1 MFGLLFCLRDL
12 SYGVSLSHRNDYI
25 IIVNDVGGLG
35 TEALLVYWFSFVEVT
50 SGDPEPGFSFG
61 LSSIAVSSVSLFS
74 MRHTF
79 EVL

>member
-1 MFGLLFCLRDL
+1 M
-12 SYGVSLSHRNDYI
+12 
-25 IIVNDVGGLG
+25 
-35 TEALLVYWFSFVEVT
+35 EVT

-79 EVL
+79 EVSKAAPIEYSCTSDDASNII